1 MFCNINTKQK
11 RKDKHRSHTHTNTP
25 ESKLKTIT
33 FLDFTIVTLR
43 ILNNSTNLPPK
54 EKLDYFLKVYFFSYY
69 R

>member
-1 MFCNINTKQK
+1 MLCNINTKQK
-11 RKDKHRSHTHTNTP
+11 RQDKHRPHTNTQ